1 MHTARRECQLASRR
15 ERAVELEGCA
25 VQDGTVEVAGLII
38 HSDDPLFLSVIGVHV
53 AAGFIAVTAGLV
65 AMFSR
70 KQKGRHSQS
79 GNTYFW
85 AIAAV
90 FASATLLASLRGPE
104 DFDLFLLGAFAF
116 AAAWIGRSARR
127 GRWRNSLR
135 VHLAGMGLS
144 YIVMLTAFYVE
155 TGDQLPIWKD
165 LPPILY
171 WILPAAV
178 GLPFIVHALVWHP
191 LVRRLES

>member
-1 MHTARRECQLASRR
+1 MH
-15 ERAVELEGCA
+15 V
-25 VQDGTVEVAGLII
+25 GTTEVAGLVI
-38 HSDDPLFLSVIGVHV
+38 HSDEPLFLSVIGVHV
-53 AAGFIAVTAGLV
+53 AAGLIAVTSGLV
-65 AMFSR
+65 AMFSPKR
-70 KQKGRHSQS
+70 RGRHSQW
-79 GNTYFW
+79 GNVYFW

-90 FASATLLASLRGPE
+90 FASATVLAALRGPE
-104 DFDLFLLGAFAF
+104 DFHLFLLGAFAF

-135 VHLAGMGLS
+135 AHLTGMGLS
-144 YIVMLTAFYVE
+144 YILMLTAFYVE
-155 TGDQLPIWKD
+155 TGDQLPVWKD

-178 GLPFIVHALVWHP
+178 GLPFILHALVWHP